1 MLRKLVPVL
10 LAVFGL
16 VAGAGAGLLLRPSSP
31 KSPVVAEDVA
41 KDNAH
46 GAEAATAS
54 EPAHG
59 EAGADGH
66 SAPDGHGGAAS
77 GGHAAAAGKEGE
89 ATHDYVKLNNQF
101 VVPVVQNGRVAA
113 LVILS
118 ISLEVASGATE
129 KVYTV
134 EPKLRDGFLQVM
146 FDHANAGGFMGTFT
160 DGSNMILL
168 REALS
173 EVARSILG
181 PDVTDVLIVDI
192 VRQDS

>member
-16 VAGAGAGLLLRPSSP
+16 VAGAGAGLLLRPSSAP
-31 KSPVVAEDVA
+31 APAVAED
-41 KDNAH
+41 DAH
-46 GAEAATAS
+46 GADDAKAA

-59 EAGADGH
+59 EPEETGAATTKD
-66 SAPDGHGGAAS
+66 HGGAAED
-77 GGHAAAAGKEGE
+77 GHAAPAGKEGE

-118 ISLEVASGATE
+118 ISLEVAAGSTE
-129 KVYTV
+129 KVYKV

-160 DGSNMILL
+160 DGSNMVLL
-168 REALS
+168 REALG
-173 EVARSILG
+173 EVARSVLG

-192 VRQDS
+192 VRQDN